1 LQLYARLAVARG
13 KPLTGGDLCRRSS
26 PVRANVPCY
35 TARARDDQMRRPY
48 LAAVIAII
56 LLAACNYDRGSR
68 AVTREPQGP
77 PIAPAPAATEPA
89 PTVESRTGPQPA
101 ASVAGSAPQ
110 VPAANAPA
118 PGAAPTARVASSPPG
133 QSGPGTSKAQ
143 PSKPAAGPV
152 SAPAL
157 PAPVTAAAAATTPPA
172 SPSKAAAPQPLDLKG
187 LELRL
192 RDTRAIGLF
201 TKLSLKNQVDDLLAQ
216 FKAFHQGP
224 SGITIGQLRQ
234 KYELLLMKVV
244 TLLQDGDAAL
254 ASAVSASRE
263 AIWNVLTDPQKFAA
277 IAYST

>member
-1 LQLYARLAVARG
+1 
-13 KPLTGGDLCRRSS
+13 
-26 PVRANVPCY
+26 
-35 TARARDDQMRRPY
+35 MRRPH

-68 AVTREPQGP
+68 AVTSEPQGTP
-77 PIAPAPAATEPA
+77 AAAAPGATEPA
-89 PTVESRTGPQPA
+89 PTVESRPGPLPA

-118 PGAAPTARVASSPPG
+118 PAAAPAAPVPSSPPG
-133 QSGPGTSKAQ
+133 PAGPGTSKSR
-143 PSKPAAGPV
+143 PSRPAAGPV
-152 SAPAL
+152 NAAAL
-157 PAPVTAAAAATTPPA
+157 PVPATAAAAAATSPA
-172 SPSKAAAPQPLDLKG
+172 APSKAAAPQPLDLKG

-224 SGITIGQLRQ
+224 SGVTIGQLRQ

-244 TLLQDGDAAL
+244 TLLQDGDPAL
-254 ASAVSASRE
+254 ASAVSSSRE